1 VLNDPAA
8 AVSKARMT
16 FLHRSRPISRRTL
29 LRGAGASLSLPLL
42 EAMRPRASAS
52 AADLAPVC
60 LGFVYLPNG
69 VVMDQ
74 WRPGGEGSSFDLR
87 ETLEPLRP
95 FRSSLQVLSGL
106 DHRKADPNG
115 DGGGDHAR
123 ANATFLTGCQ
133 AKKTAGND
141 IEVGVSVD
149 QLAAARIKGSTKLDS
164 LELGCDLS
172 RKAGRCDSGY
182 SCAYQFNF
190 AWRTPSLPLPPEVD
204 PRVVFEKLF
213 GGGVLG
219 ENREARQQRM
229 LYHKSI
235 LDFVSEDAKK
245 LHDRLGAE
253 DRGKIDEY
261 LTGVRELERK
271 IENAERFSQNL
282 PEAEAP
288 TGIPDSYQA
297 HIRMMYDLMVLA
309 FQTGST
315 RIATFLVAHDGS
327 NRSFAEAGVAD
338 GYHYLSHHGNDLAK
352 IEKLL
357 KIDRFYAEQF
367 AYFLTRLQGVKEGSG
382 SLMDRVMIV
391 FGGGHSDGNSHSH
404 TDLPVILAG
413 RGGGLTAGRH
423 VHHRGKPMTNLYVSL
438 LERFGASVERVGDST
453 GSLADV

>member
-1 VLNDPAA
+1 MSFVRRLQ
-8 AVSKARMT
+8 
-16 FLHRSRPISRRTL
+16 PISRRAL
-29 LRGAGASLSLPLL
+29 LRGAGVSLSLPWL
-42 EAMRPRASAS
+42 EAMQPLS
-52 AADLAPVC
+52 AAPASPPPC

-69 VVMDQ
+69 VVMDRWKPQ
-74 WRPGGEGSSFDLR
+74 GEGSAFELR
-87 ETLEPLRP
+87 ETLEPLHP
-95 FRSSLQVLSGL
+95 FRDSLQVLSGL

-149 QLAAARIKGSTKLDS
+149 QLAAARIKGSTRLDS

-190 AWRTPSLPLPPEVD
+190 SWRTPSLPLPPEVD

-219 ENREARQQRM
+219 ESREARQQRL

-235 LDFVSEDAKK
+235 LDFVAEDAKNLQAK
-245 LHDRLGAE
+245 LGSE
-253 DRGKIDEY
+253 DRGKLDEY

-271 IENAERFSQNL
+271 IENAERFSQTL

-288 TGIPDSYQA
+288 TGIPDSFRA
-297 HIRMMYDLMVLA
+297 HVRMMYDLMALA

-338 GYHYLSHHGNDLAK
+338 GHHYLSHHGNDAAK
-352 IEKLL
+352 IEKLR
-357 KIDRFYAEQF
+357 KIDRFYVEQF
-367 AYFLTRLQGVKEGSG
+367 AYFLSKLQGVKEGPG
-382 SLMDRVMIV
+382 TLLDRAMIV

-404 TDLPVILAG
+404 EDLPVILAG
-413 RGGGLTAGRH
+413 RGGGLAAGRH
-423 VHHRGKPMTNLYVSL
+423 VDHRGKPMTNLYVSL
-438 LERFGASVERVGDST
+438 LDRFGAKVDRVGDST
-453 GSLADV
+453 GPLADV